1 MKLSFFYL
9 VSALTLPLATVSFV
23 TTSCS
28 KTEEIGPDLFRYEN
42 FNDPGDYTIVDG
54 IKQYSFDT
62 EWPKTKM
69 PEGDKFFPW
78 LFNDVNNIASPL
90 PEPNNKN
97 YPAIIPAKYFG
108 KIINLLDFFYLIQSN
123 SGDSSGNPSPPK
135 TLNIKDINWK
145 TIGINDWKPA
155 ELIYYYTDEQKSL
168 SIICRNEV
176 DKKEVDFS
184 ITNYSTQPTP
194 PPSIPQIKNRKY

>member
-42 FNDPGDYTIVDG
+42 FNDPGDYEMIENG
-54 IKQYSFDT
+54 RIKLYLFDT

-78 LFNDVNNIASPL
+78 LFDDVNNIDSPL
-90 PEPNNKN
+90 PKPNNEDTPIN
-97 YPAIIPAKYFG
+97 IPAKYFG
-108 KIINLLDFFYLIQSN
+108 KIINLKDVFFLTKLST
-123 SGDSSGNPSPPK
+123 K
-135 TLNIKDINWK
+135 TLNVKDINWK

-155 ELIYYYTDEQKSL
+155 ELIYYYNNIQKSL
-168 SIICRNEV
+168 LIKCRNDV
-176 DKKEVDFS
+176 DKIQVNFS

-194 PPSIPQIKNRKY
+194 PPSILNKK